1 MRKLERYR
9 VEKMG
14 RWNEVNVLGGRE
26 KVRVRKVGMM
36 K

>member
-26 KVRVRKVGMM
+26 KVGRERLEG
-36 K
+36 